1 MCLLYSCSGHNP
13 VAASSMRTVQGDDE
27 KFDHAF
33 ETGGLDVDDED
44 EVDQRERCWRI
55 AMSLSAVLVDRSA
68 LPAASFIRRIIEP
81 RARDAVGGSNCR
93 RLVSSR

>member
-1 MCLLYSCSGHNP
+1 
-13 VAASSMRTVQGDDE
+13 MRTVQGDDE

-44 EVDQRERCWRI
+44 EVDQRERCFRI

-68 LPAASFIRRIIEP
+68 LPAASFIRRIIESILITGKHMGIG
-81 RARDAVGGSNCR
+81 DV
-93 RLVSSR
+93 LDIFH

>member
-1 MCLLYSCSGHNP
+1 
-13 VAASSMRTVQGDDE
+13 MRTVQGDDE

-44 EVDQRERCWRI
+44 EVDQRERCFRI

-68 LPAASFIRRIIEP
+68 LPAASFIRRISEP